1 MEGPIYD
8 ENEMCIL
15 SCAFLIYNF
24 EYNNFEIKEESEI
37 VKQTNKKINK
47 YGNFIL
53 LSNYKYV
60 NNFSYTT
67 NILHYFYKITEHYI
81 FKYVNSIIID
91 SLFFFKCINEIKY
104 KSTDDFE
111 KENMKENCYI
121 IHDEDNKRHICHDN
135 YLFDYNTLHNY
146 VEQFKKI
153 KGKKKKQKEKS
164 INKNIKIED
173 DKKVVFTNYGNK
185 ININHTNNNNNNN
198 NNNNLN
204 DKSYMKNKNINNS
217 EPILAFKKSFLY
229 KICQVNDN
237 LHNKKNRMIYLTK
250 IFRKIITRKKIREFI
265 CENEKKKKK
274 KYLQFFLH
282 LSLGIFIYIYIYKY
296 IKQNYKSIELFIF
309 LNNLKKI
316 KQLYMDQIP
325 HIDNATIL
333 NFIKHIK
340 FINIQMFQYIYI
352 SFFVNIY
359 KFVNFI
365 YHLAMLSLYN
375 YFKYYYECDKDL
387 YNKNKKDI
395 NIFNINSVND
405 HSLDNNHNDKK
416 EDNHEYVK
424 EDNHEYVKEDNHEYV
439 KEEIE
444 HIFYSNNNL
453 SSIENQNIK
462 YHSLVIN
469 TEYKKHLIFDCYIY
483 IFIFFKYIKHLRNTM
498 KYKIEKIQNNIKK
511 IIHLFIN
518 IYNINKMEI
527 NKNKC
532 NVSKKVNISNSHD
545 FINKDE
551 NLNKNVNVNVKI
563 NDMCDNVSFND
574 HLYNIYSNYTHLSKK
589 YKNCIKIN
597 YEIIKLIHLFHLL
610 LKHFYNYFPILKI
623 TNNQRDNLIIY
634 NYYDKLYIYPNENN
648 NNNNKQKV
656 LKKMENQTNDVLKNK
671 EEKMNNFN
679 VFKNVNEYGLDF
691 FYFSETKNDE
701 NRRTIHSLVESPKM
715 ENFDDILL
723 NENET
728 KLSSYNLPENHMA
741 HDTFLEEEKDQF
753 NSVHFLNS
761 EKLFLYLINNK
772 LDDILINV
780 NMYIFSNENGTIK
793 YTPING
799 YNILVPK
806 EQNIMNNVV
815 LQNRNDKCCI
825 IYQRSDVL
833 KCLKSQTSVYN
844 RIEEILNKF
853 INNNIIL
860 NQLNSNITTE
870 NYVSHLNKYNKN
882 ILEIYDDHIFD
893 MYYKIPKEKSIESE
907 ESIKNKKLLQVKI
920 FLDYEKLY
928 NKKTVETQTIE
939 SFFKKDKSIQIM
951 KDKEISTITQQYSQT
966 EKVTNT
972 MFYLKDIYD

>member
-8 ENEMCIL
+8 DNDMCIL

-24 EYNNFEIKEESEI
+24 EYNNFEIKEKSEI

-104 KSTDDFE
+104 KSSDNFE
-111 KENMKENCYI
+111 KEKMKENYNI
-121 IHDEDNKRHICHDN
+121 KLDEDNKRYVCHDN

-153 KGKKKKQKEKS
+153 KGKKKKEKEKT
-164 INKNIKIED
+164 INKNINMED
-173 DKKVVFTNYGNK
+173 DKKVVFTNYDDQ
-185 ININHTNNNNNNN
+185 ININNNNHM
-198 NNNNLN
+198 N
-204 DKSYMKNKNINNS
+204 DNSYMKYKKINND

-229 KICQVNDN
+229 KICEVNDN

-250 IFRKIITRKKIREFI
+250 IFRKIITRKKIRQFI

-296 IKQNYKSIELFIF
+296 IKQNYKSIEFFIF

-316 KQLYMDQIP
+316 KQLYLDQIP
-325 HIDNATIL
+325 HMDKANIL

-387 YNKNKKDI
+387 DNNNKNNNNNNKY
-395 NIFNINSVND
+395 IFNINSVNNI
-405 HSLDNNHNDKK
+405 SLDNNHKDKK
-416 EDNHEYVK
+416 EDNHEYI
-424 EDNHEYVKEDNHEYV
+424 
-439 KEEIE
+439 KEEFE
-444 HIFYSNNNL
+444 HKGYSNNN
-453 SSIENQNIK
+453 SSNFENQNIK
-462 YHSLVIN
+462 YHSLLIN
-469 TEYKKHLIFDCYIY
+469 NEYKKHLIFDCYIY

-498 KYKIEKIQNNIKK
+498 KCKIEKIQNNIKK
-511 IIHLFIN
+511 IINIFIN
-518 IYNINKMEI
+518 IYHINKTEI

-532 NVSKKVNISNSHD
+532 NVSKKVNISNSHNL
-545 FINKDE
+545 INKDE
-551 NLNKNVNVNVKI
+551 NVKLNEMNHNI
-563 NDMCDNVSFND
+563 SCND
-574 HLYNIYSNYTHLSKK
+574 HFYNIYSNYIHLSKK

-597 YEIIKLIHLFHLL
+597 YEIIKSIHLFHLL

-623 TNNQRDNLIIY
+623 TNNQTDNLIIY
-634 NYYDKLYIYPNENN
+634 NYYDKSYIYPYEN
-648 NNNNKQKV
+648 NNNNKQNVIKNV
-656 LKKMENQTNDVLKNK
+656 ENQTIDILKDK
-671 EEKMNNFN
+671 EEKINNFN
-679 VFKNVNEYGLDF
+679 VFKNVNEYELDF
-691 FYFSETKNDE
+691 FYFNETKNDE
-701 NRRTIHSLVESPKM
+701 NGTIHSLVESTKM

-723 NENET
+723 RENE
-728 KLSSYNLPENHMA
+728 KELSSYNLPQNHIS
-741 HDTFLEEEKDQF
+741 HDYLLEEEKDQH
-753 NSVHFLNS
+753 NSVNFLSS

-772 LDDILINV
+772 LDHMLLNV
-780 NMYIFSNENGTIK
+780 HMYNFSNENGTIQ
-793 YTPING
+793 YTPIDG
-799 YNILVPK
+799 YNIPVPK
-806 EQNIMNNVV
+806 EENDMNNMV
-815 LQNRNDKCCI
+815 LQIGNEKCH
-825 IYQRSDVL
+825 IYQSSDVL
-833 KCLKSQTSVYN
+833 KCLKGQTSVYN
-844 RIEEILNKF
+844 KIEEILNQLF
-853 INNNIIL
+853 NNNIML

-870 NYVSHLNKYNKN
+870 NYVNYVNYVNHLHKYNKN

-893 MYYKIPKEKSIESE
+893 MYYKIPKEKSIETE
-907 ESIKNKKLLQVKI
+907 ESIKNKTLLQVKI

-939 SFFKKDKSIQIM
+939 SVFKKDKSIQIM

-966 EKVTNT
+966 QKVTNT
-972 MFYLKDIYD
+972 LFYLKDIYD

>member
-8 ENEMCIL
+8 ENDMCIL

-24 EYNNFEIKEESEI
+24 EYNNFEIKEKSEI

-104 KSTDDFE
+104 YKSSDNFE
-111 KENMKENCYI
+111 KEKMKEKYYI
-121 IHDEDNKRHICHDN
+121 KLDEDNKRYVCHDN

-153 KGKKKKQKEKS
+153 KGKKKKEKEKT
-164 INKNIKIED
+164 INKNINIED
-173 DKKVVFTNYGNK
+173 DKKAVFTNYGDQ
-185 ININHTNNNNNNN
+185 ININNNNNHM
-198 NNNNLN
+198 N
-204 DKSYMKNKNINNS
+204 DNSYMKNKKINNS

-229 KICQVNDN
+229 KICEVNDN

-296 IKQNYKSIELFIF
+296 IKQNYKSIEFFIF

-316 KQLYMDQIP
+316 KQLYLDQIP
-325 HIDNATIL
+325 HMDKANIL

-365 YHLAMLSLYN
+365 YHLTMLSLYN

-387 YNKNKKDI
+387 DNNNKKKNKNNKH
-395 NIFNINSVND
+395 IFNINSVNNL
-405 HSLDNNHNDKK
+405 SLDNNHKDKK
-416 EDNHEYVK
+416 EDNHEYI
-424 EDNHEYVKEDNHEYV
+424 
-439 KEEIE
+439 KEEFE
-444 HIFYSNNNL
+444 HKCYSNNN
-453 SSIENQNIK
+453 SSSFENQNIK
-462 YHSLVIN
+462 YHSLLIN
-469 TEYKKHLIFDCYIY
+469 NEYKKHLIFDCYIY
-483 IFIFFKYIKHLRNTM
+483 IFIFFKYIKHLRNTI

-511 IIHLFIN
+511 IINIFIN
-518 IYNINKMEI
+518 IYHINKTEI

-532 NVSKKVNISNSHD
+532 NVSKKVNISNSHNL
-545 FINKDE
+545 INKDE
-551 NLNKNVNVNVKI
+551 NVKLNEMN
-563 NDMCDNVSFND
+563 DNVSCND
-574 HLYNIYSNYTHLSKK
+574 HLYNIYSNYIHLSKK

-597 YEIIKLIHLFHLL
+597 YEIIKSIHLFHLL

-623 TNNQRDNLIIY
+623 TNNQTDNLIIY
-634 NYYDKLYIYPNENN
+634 NYYDKSYIYPYE
-648 NNNNKQKV
+648 NNNKQNVIKNV
-656 LKKMENQTNDVLKNK
+656 ENQTTDVLKDK
-671 EEKMNNFN
+671 EEKINNFN
-679 VFKNVNEYGLDF
+679 VFKNVNEYELDF
-691 FYFSETKNDE
+691 FYFNETKNDE
-701 NRRTIHSLVESPKM
+701 NGTIHSLVESTKM

-723 NENET
+723 NKNET
-728 KLSSYNLPENHMA
+728 ELSSYNLPQNHIS
-741 HDTFLEEEKDQF
+741 HDYLLEEEKDQH
-753 NSVHFLNS
+753 NSVNFLTS

-772 LDDILINV
+772 LDHILINV
-780 NMYIFSNENGTIK
+780 HMYNFSNENGTIK
-793 YTPING
+793 YTPIDG
-799 YNILVPK
+799 YNIPVPK
-806 EQNIMNNVV
+806 EENDMNNMV
-815 LQNRNDKCCI
+815 LQIGNEKCH
-825 IYQRSDVL
+825 IYQSSDVL
-833 KCLKSQTSVYN
+833 KCLKGQTSVYN
-844 RIEEILNKF
+844 KIEEILNQLF
-853 INNNIIL
+853 NNNIML
-860 NQLNSNITTE
+860 NQLNFNITTE
-870 NYVSHLNKYNKN
+870 NYVNYVNHLHKYNKN

-893 MYYKIPKEKSIESE
+893 MYYKIPKEKSIETE
-907 ESIKNKKLLQVKI
+907 ESIKNKTLLQVKI

-966 EKVTNT
+966 QKVTNT
-972 MFYLKDIYD
+972 LFYLKDIYD